1 MKKSLKRQIK
11 PIIWNNEEQDSLH
24 SKPSCA
30 IAGIIVLFS
39 MAASIITLPST
50 FVLAA
55 ENQETAQNPLSAAL
69 GEQLPYSDASPY
81 DMVESSSSA
90 FADQVSC
97 ESISSAFA
105 DQVSCESISSAFAD
119 QVSCESISSVL
130 AAQSSYVNPS
140 SAREAGIALIK
151 SFESCRLTAYKAL
164 ASEQYYTIG
173 WGHYGADVKEG
184 MRITQAEADALLMQD
199 LKKYEDYLNTFLAS
213 NGVFVN
219 QSQYDALL
227 SFTYNV
233 GNVWASS
240 RYPQFQL
247 KTIMINGPQ
256 NYSGERIRDAFT
268 GWNMSGG
275 KVIEGLTRRRNAE
288 ADLFLSDRSIP
299 AADKD
304 QIRVFVSRL
313 YRNFLSRE
321 ADEGGLES
329 WTAALMEGRST
340 GAKVVYGFVY
350 SQEFQNNPLDNAAF
364 VTAMYETIFGREPDE
379 AGLSAWVSVLENG
392 CTRKKVLGGFLNSD
406 EMKRLCT
413 SYGITAGS
421 YESDEAVDR
430 NTKVTYFVSRMYRCC
445 LGRNAD
451 YDGLTN
457 WVNGL
462 AAGSVTGA
470 EVASGFFFSRE
481 MEQKNLSNGAYV
493 TNAYVALLDRQPD
506 EGGLASWVSAL
517 ESGKTR
523 ESIIEGFVKSEEFAG
538 LCAEYGIR
546 A

>member
-1 MKKSLKRQIK
+1 MDSAHRRIGKDRINISL
-11 PIIWNNEEQDSLH
+11 
-24 SKPSCA
+24 
-30 IAGIIVLFS
+30 
-39 MAASIITLPST
+39 
-50 FVLAA
+50 
-55 ENQETAQNPLSAAL
+55 
-69 GEQLPYSDASPY
+69 
-81 DMVESSSSA
+81 
-90 FADQVSC
+90 
-97 ESISSAFA
+97 
-105 DQVSCESISSAFAD
+105 
-119 QVSCESISSVL
+119 
-130 AAQSSYVNPS
+130 
-140 SAREAGIALIK
+140 
-151 SFESCRLTAYKAL
+151 
-164 ASEQYYTIG
+164 SE
-173 WGHYGADVKEG
+173 DK
-184 MRITQAEADALLMQD
+184 
-199 LKKYEDYLNTFLAS
+199 
-213 NGVFVN
+213 
-219 QSQYDALL
+219 
-227 SFTYNV
+227 
-233 GNVWASS
+233 
-240 RYPQFQL
+240 
-247 KTIMINGPQ
+247 
-256 NYSGERIRDAFT
+256 
-268 GWNMSGG
+268 SGG

-304 QIRVFVSRL
+304 QIRLFVSRL

-523 ESIIEGFVKSEEFAG
+523 ESIVEGFVKSEEFAG
-538 LCAEYGIR
+538 LCTEYGIR
-546 A
+546 P